1 MTLTREPVTP
11 TPADAA
17 LARELRHRLARYFEG
32 GSGRAPALRARFDV
46 DESGTGPVDLPPSA
60 VQLLLDI
67 VEQMAEG
74 HAVALLP
81 VGEELTT
88 QEAADL
94 LNVSRPFLVRLLD
107 EGKIPYRKVGKHR
120 RVLLR
125 DLLEYKRASDADRRA
140 ATRQLVEEAQELGLG
155 Y

>member
-1 MTLTREPVTP
+1 MALTREPISP

-17 LARELRHRLARYFEG
+17 LARAFRDRLSRYLADSSRPTLRLC
-32 GSGRAPALRARFDV
+32 V
-46 DESGTGPVDLPPSA
+46 DEAEGEPIDLPPSA
-60 VQLLLDI
+60 VPLLLDI
-67 VEQMAEG
+67 IAQMAEG

-81 VGEELTT
+81 VGQELST

-107 EGKIPYRKVGKHR
+107 EGKIPHRKVGTHR
-120 RVLLR
+120 RVHLS
-125 DLLEYKRASDADRRA
+125 DLLAYKKVSDADRREA
-140 ATRQLVEEAQELGLG
+140 ARQLVEEAQELDMG

>member
-11 TPADAA
+11 TPVDAA
-17 LARELRHRLARYFEG
+17 LAREFRHRLARYFG
-32 GSGRAPALRARFDV
+32 GGGGRKTAPRFYV
-46 DESGTGPVDLPPSA
+46 DESGTGPVDIPPSA
-60 VQLLLDI
+60 VRLLLEI

-107 EGKIPYRKVGKHR
+107 EGKIPHRKVGAHR

-125 DLLEYKRASDADRRA
+125 DLLEYKRTVDADRRA
-140 ATRQLVEEAQELGLG
+140 AARQLVEEAQELDMG

>member
-1 MTLTREPVTP
+1 MTLSREPVTP

-32 GSGRAPALRARFDV
+32 GRGKTLRFYV
-46 DESGTGPVDLPPSA
+46 DESGAGPVDLPPSA

-81 VGEELTT
+81 VREELTT

-107 EGKIPYRKVGKHR
+107 EGKIPHRKVGTHR

-125 DLLEYKRASDADRRA
+125 DLLTYKRASDADRREA
-140 ATRQLVEEAQELGLG
+140 ARQLVEEAQELDMG